1 MPWGSKIPLSTAMAS
16 ATASPAGTFSMA
28 SAASP
33 DTRAASSGPPAIHLH
48 RSENR
53 FRLYGNAGQVVNV
66 WCVQVQPE
74 AVKQLAS

>member
-1 MPWGSKIPLSTAMAS
+1 MSAGVKAVKLTCRGVGTEMPWGSKIPLSTDMAS

-48 RSENR
+48 RS
-53 FRLYGNAGQVVNV
+53 GGQ
-66 WCVQVQPE
+66 
-74 AVKQLAS
+74 L